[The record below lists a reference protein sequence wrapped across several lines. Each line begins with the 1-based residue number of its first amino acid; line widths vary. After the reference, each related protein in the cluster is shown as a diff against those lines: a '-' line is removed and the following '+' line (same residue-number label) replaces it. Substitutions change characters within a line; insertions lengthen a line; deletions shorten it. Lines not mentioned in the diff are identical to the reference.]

1 MTDARGDSR
10 RAPEQ
15 VRAQLEQLAR
25 PVAADIEERYVRD
38 QGRALRGLALPLLV
52 FPAAYLALT
61 WLLSFAG
68 LDLRLPWAA
77 LLLLT
82 ALLPALRVR
91 ARREAARAVRVR
103 DLQALRLLE
112 DELQLSGRL
121 TAAHEFS
128 GEDDPDGFMLAAMHD
143 ADRRV
148 REAQGR
154 KPRPQSTEPDNAA
167 PMWLASV
174 AALVMLYL
182 ASQVTPAS
190 TGAATGS
197 GPAAGA
203 EVAAAEARDEPP
215 EVATE
220 TDEPPPAAEPRAPRR
235 VQQEAGDSSAGEDEN
250 PTEAQ
255 RKGRNPMGSGR
266 SAEARTAA
274 GGGSERGQPSNQAQS
289 TKGSKAQKPKEKKRD
304 KPRADEQEREDEDKK
319 PPQESGS
326 TQGRGSGKGSSK
338 SPTASPWSAKDQV
351 VTDEEEDPE
360 DDEEVDDENDES
372 KARGGVQPN
381 LRQRKPPVNRDL
393 QISMG
398 SGQPQDDA
406 NGRGGPGGPKKQ
418 RGVAQLV
425 LGVTF
430 PDHISAKPNP
440 GISKIT
446 QERIEPQAQQGDRV
460 PGEARG
466 ARAAPMGHLTRSPL
480 SPWMQELVRSFYL
493 SLREE
498 GGPQ

>member
-1 MTDARGDSR
+1 MSDPRKS
-10 RAPEQ
+10 PEQ
-15 VRAQLEQLAR
+15 VRDALQQLAQ
-25 PVAADIEERYVRD
+25 PVVADVQARHVRD
-38 QGRALRGLALPLLV
+38 ETAALRGLALPTLA

-61 WLLSFAG
+61 WLLALLG
-68 LDLRLPWAA
+68 VDLRWPWFVLLP
-77 LLLLT
+77 LT
-82 ALLPALRVR
+82 AALPALRVKLR
-91 ARREAARAVRVR
+91 RDEARKMRVREAA
-103 DLQALRLLE
+103 ALAMLDKELHLE
-112 DELQLSGRL
+112 DRLS
-121 TAAHEFS
+121 AAREFAD
-128 GEDDPDGFMLAAMHD
+128 EAEPDGFMLAAMHD
-143 ADRRV
+143 ADRRMQDA
-148 REAQGR
+148 RGR
-154 KPRPQSTEPDNAA
+154 MPRPQPREPENAA
-167 PMWLASV
+167 PMWLAGV
-174 AALVMLYL
+174 GALVLLYV
-182 ASQVTPAS
+182 ATQITPA
-190 TGAATGS
+190 TLAGGGPPQGVQRAGVVATE
-197 GPAAGA
+197 PRA
-203 EVAAAEARDEPP
+203 ETPD
-215 EVATE
+215 EVAT
-220 TDEPPPAAEPRAPRR
+220 PAAERVQPEPRR
-235 VQQEAGDSSAGEDEN
+235 PRRAQQDASDSSAGEDEN

-289 TKGSKAQKPKEKKRD
+289 TKGGKAKKPNEKKKD
-304 KPRADEQEREDEDKK
+304 QPRSDEREREDEAKT

-351 VTDEEEDPE
+351 VTDEEEDPDE
-360 DDEEVDDENDES
+360 DEEVDDENDES

-398 SGQPQDDA
+398 NGQPQDDA

-430 PDHISAKPNP
+430 PDHVSAKPNP
-440 GISKIT
+440 GISKLT
-446 QERIEPQAQQGDRV
+446 QERIEPQAQQGDQV
-460 PGEARG
+460 PGESRG
-466 ARAAPMGHLTRSPL
+466 ARAAPMGHLTRRALP
-480 SPWMQELVRSFYL
+480 PWMQGLVRSFYL

>member
-1 MTDARGDSR
+1 MSESR
-10 RAPEQ
+10 RSKEQ
-15 VRAQLEQLAR
+15 VREELQQLAR
-25 PVAADIEERYVRD
+25 PIAADIQERHVR
-38 QGRALRGLALPLLV
+38 QQSHALAGLAGPLLV
-52 FPAAYLALT
+52 FPVTYLILT
-61 WLLSFAG
+61 WLFSLVGVDMRWPWFVLVPLTLVLPLARV
-68 LDLRLPWAA
+68 LLRRQAA
-77 LLLLT
+77 RE
-82 ALLPALRVR
+82 LRVR
-91 ARREAARAVRVR
+91 EQ
-103 DLQALRLLE
+103 QALCMLDQELDLADRL
-112 DELQLSGRL
+112 S
-121 TAAHEFS
+121 AAHEFS
-128 GEDDPDGFMLAAMHD
+128 GEQEPDGFMLAAMHD
-143 ADRRV
+143 ADQRV
-148 REAQGR
+148 REARGR
-154 KPRPQSTEPDNAA
+154 MPRPASVEPENAA
-167 PMWLASV
+167 PMWLAGVGAMMLLYV
-174 AALVMLYL
+174 ALQIAPV
-182 ASQVTPAS
+182 
-190 TGAATGS
+190 TGARIDDPQNS
-197 GPAAGA
+197 QQA
-203 EVAAAEARDEPP
+203 EVADTDPREDVRDESTTPDGQQPPPEAR
-215 EVATE
+215 
-220 TDEPPPAAEPRAPRR
+220 RPRR
-235 VQQEAGDSSAGEDEN
+235 SQQDAADSSAGEDDN

-255 RKGRNPMGSGR
+255 RRGRNPMGSGR

-289 TKGSKAQKPKEKKRD
+289 TKGGKAKKPKEKKKD
-304 KPRADEQEREDEDKK
+304 KPRADEREREQEEKK

-360 DDEEVDDENDES
+360 EDEEVDDENDES

-398 SGQPQDDA
+398 NGQPQDDA

-430 PDHISAKPNP
+430 PDHVSAKPNP

-446 QERIEPQAQQGDRV
+446 QERIEPQAQQGDRI
-460 PGEARG
+460 PGESRG
-466 ARAAPMGHLTRSPL
+466 ERAAPMGHLTRRTL

>member
-1 MTDARGDSR
+1 MSDER
-10 RAPEQ
+10 RSQAA
-15 VRAQLEQLAR
+15 VRNELQRLAA
-25 PVAADIEERYVRD
+25 PVAADVEARHVRD
-38 QGRALRGLALPLLV
+38 ETSALQGLAAPLLV
-52 FPAAYLALT
+52 FPCACLALT
-61 WLLSFAG
+61 WLCAMAG
-68 LDLRLPWAA
+68 WDVRMPWYLLLPLTAA
-77 LLLLT
+77 L
-82 ALLPALRVR
+82 PAARVYLRRQEARRLRVR
-91 ARREAARAVRVR
+91 EGEALAML
-103 DLQALRLLE
+103 DQ
-112 DELQLSGRL
+112 ELQLDDRL
-121 TAAHEFS
+121 SAAHEFS
-128 GEDDPDGFMLAAMHD
+128 REDAPDGFMLAAMHD
-143 ADRRV
+143 ADRRA
-148 REAQGR
+148 RGARGR
-154 KPRPQSTEPDNAA
+154 MPRPRKVADENAA
-167 PMWLASV
+167 PMWLAGV
-174 AALVMLYL
+174 GALLMLYVSTQL
-182 ASQVTPAS
+182 SPAV
-190 TGAATGS
+190 GAAVAGDPQGRRVEVVS
-197 GPAAGA
+197 GEPSEDRDEAGA
-203 EVAAAEARDEPP
+203 
-215 EVATE
+215 TE
-220 TDEPPPAAEPRAPRR
+220 EQPPRAAPRASR
-235 VQQEAGDSSAGEDEN
+235 KAAQDASDSSAGEDDN

-255 RKGRNPMGSGR
+255 RRGKNPMGSGR

-289 TKGSKAQKPKEKKRD
+289 TKGGKAKKPKEKKKD
-304 KPRADEQEREDEDKK
+304 QPKKDVAEREDEPKK

-360 DDEEVDDENDES
+360 EDEEVDDENDES

-430 PDHISAKPNP
+430 PDHVSAKPNP

-446 QERIEPQAQQGDRV
+446 QERIEPQAQQGDRI

-466 ARAAPMGHLTRSPL
+466 ERAAPMGHMTRRTL

-498 GGPQ
+498 GGTQ

>member
-1 MTDARGDSR
+1 MTDDRKS
-10 RAPEQ
+10 PEQ
-15 VRAQLEQLAR
+15 LREALRQLAE
-25 PVAADIEERYVRD
+25 PVSQDVQARHVRD
-38 QGRALRGLALPLLV
+38 ETAALRGLAWPTVAFPLGYLV
-52 FPAAYLALT
+52 LTFLFSRAGVDLRMPWALLLALT
-61 WLLSFAG
+61 AVLPLWRV
-68 LDLRLPWAA
+68 LR
-77 LLLLT
+77 
-82 ALLPALRVR
+82 
-91 ARREAARAVRVR
+91 RREAARALRVR
-103 DLQALRLLE
+103 EVEALSMLDRELDLSDRL
-112 DELQLSGRL
+112 S
-121 TAAHEFS
+121 AAHEFS
-128 GEDDPDGFMLAAMHD
+128 GDQDLDGFRLAAMHD
-143 ADRRV
+143 ADRRA
-148 REAQGR
+148 REARGR
-154 KPRPQSTEPDNAA
+154 MPRPLPREPENAA
-167 PMWLASV
+167 PMWLAGV
-174 AALVMLYL
+174 AALCLLYL
-182 ASQVTPAS
+182 ATQVTPVDR
-190 TGAATGS
+190 GAPG
-197 GPAAGA
+197 GA
-203 EVAAAEARDEPP
+203 RGERQAQVAAAEPREEPRDEGAGP
-215 EVATE
+215 ER
-220 TDEPPPAAEPRAPRR
+220 EPPRVEARQPRR
-235 VQQEAGDSSAGEDEN
+235 AQQDASDSSAGEDEN

-289 TKGSKAQKPKEKKRD
+289 TKGGKAQKPKEKKKD
-304 KPRADEQEREDEDKK
+304 KPRADERERADEVEK

-351 VTDEEEDPE
+351 VTDEEEDPDE
-360 DDEEVDDENDES
+360 DEEVDDENDES

-398 SGQPQDDA
+398 NGQPQDDA

-430 PDHISAKPNP
+430 PDHVSAKPNP

-446 QERIEPQAQQGDRV
+446 QERIEPQAQQGDQV
-460 PGEARG
+460 PGESRG
-466 ARAAPMGHLTRSPL
+466 ARAAPMGHLTRRALP
-480 SPWMQELVRSFYL
+480 PWMQDIVRSFYL

>member
-1 MTDARGDSR
+1 MSETR
-10 RAPEQ
+10 RSKEQ
-15 VRAQLEQLAR
+15 IRAGLEQLAR
-25 PVAADIEERYVRD
+25 PVAEHIQEHHVR
-38 QGRALRGLALPLLV
+38 QQAGTVRGLAAPLLV
-52 FPAAYLALT
+52 FPAVYLVLMLLFALV
-61 WLLSFAG
+61 G
-68 LDLRLPWAA
+68 VDLRWPWFVLLPLT
-77 LLLLT
+77 LLLPT
-82 ALLPALRVR
+82 MRVLLRRKAARELRVR
-91 ARREAARAVRVR
+91 EQ
-103 DLQALRLLE
+103 QALCLLDRELDLDDRL
-112 DELQLSGRL
+112 S
-121 TAAHEFS
+121 TAHAFS
-128 GEDDPDGFMLAAMHD
+128 AEQEPDGFMLAAMHD
-143 ADRRV
+143 ADRRL

-154 KPRPQSTEPDNAA
+154 KPRPAAAEPENAA
-167 PMWLASV
+167 PMWLAGV
-174 AALVMLYL
+174 AALVLLYV
-182 ASQVTPAS
+182 ATQVTPARS
-190 TGAATGS
+190 DGAD
-197 GPAAGA
+197 PPLAGQRA
-203 EVAAAEARDEPP
+203 EVAGNDRRDDVREPM
-215 EVATE
+215 A
-220 TDEPPPAAEPRAPRR
+220 PPAGERPNPEQRTPRR
-235 VQQEAGDSSAGEDEN
+235 AERDAADSSAGEDDN

-289 TKGSKAQKPKEKKRD
+289 TKGGKAKKPKEKKKD
-304 KPRADEQEREDEDKK
+304 QPRADERERQDEPNK
-319 PPQESGS
+319 PPEESGS

-351 VTDEEEDPE
+351 VTDEEEDPDE
-360 DDEEVDDENDES
+360 DEEVDDENDES

-398 SGQPQDDA
+398 NGQPQDDA

-430 PDHISAKPNP
+430 PDHVSAKPNP

-446 QERIEPQAQQGDRV
+446 QERIEPQAQQGDRI
-460 PGEARG
+460 PGEGRG
-466 ARAAPMGHLTRSPL
+466 ARAAPMGHLTKRTL